1 MCLYGWL
8 AAGRCDVRRL
18 GRDSGQ
24 ETVLFGCRA
33 PRGSLPSAPQN
44 PTRLPVGARTTVLV
58 YSVRLIYYYYYFS
71 IFFFFFMVVKY
82 QNINTMCTGTYTY
95 LRIILYVII
104 NRTVAFSRYLSPL
117 PLRNVLYILLFFFI
131 PSTT

>member
-1 MCLYGWL
+1 VYGWL

-33 PRGSLPSAPQN
+33 PRGSLPSAVQN
-44 PTRLPVGARTTVLV
+44 PTRLPAGARTTVLV

-71 IFFFFFMVVKY
+71 IYFFYGCEISKHTTPCAQV
-82 QNINTMCTGTYTY
+82 
-95 LRIILYVII
+95 RIPIYV
-104 NRTVAFSRYLSPL
+104 
-117 PLRNVLYILLFFFI
+117 
-131 PSTT
+131 